1 MPGMKGPKGARAA
14 IEKPA
19 NGKETTK
26 KLIKHYLIDYKWQ
39 LLIMLIFAVGS
50 TVFTIVG
57 PKILGNATTEIF
69 NGIVGKISG
78 GTGIDFSKVLG
89 ILLTLLGLY
98 AISTFFGY
106 IQGFTMT
113 SVAQKLTYRLRND
126 VAVKINKLPMS
137 FLTKKHMERFIYCNK
152 RYRYAFTKLKS
163 KYYTNHNFCL
173 HYYRYFNND
182 VNH

>member
-98 AISTFFGY
+98 AISTFLWIYTRFY
-106 IQGFTMT
+106 YDKCST
-113 SVAQKLTYRLRND
+113 
-126 VAVKINKLPMS
+126 KIN
-137 FLTKKHMERFIYCNK
+137 I
-152 RYRYAFTKLKS
+152 
-163 KYYTNHNFCL
+163 
-173 HYYRYFNND
+173 
-182 VNH
+182 